1 MHRLINATKVAESG
15 HHAIIPTGTAPQGLS
30 ENESKVYDLIV
41 RRLCAALMPDGQD
54 ERTTVITTVGT
65 ETFRTQ
71 GTTVIAAGWRSV
83 LTPLTAGHGKK
94 DEDNQAVPPG
104 LQKGQTVTVQQSD
117 ILEKLTKALPALND
131 ASLLALMEK
140 YGLGTPAT
148 SARILEVLETRGFIQ
163 RQKKSLVST
172 AKGQALLAVVP
183 DSVKDPALTGQ
194 WEAQLEEIAQGKKG
208 PETFLAEIRAYTQ
221 QIVSEAQAQQSAV
234 IGTDLGDCP
243 VCHQGRIIPGK
254 KAYGCSRWREGCK
267 FVIWREMAGK
277 KLSESQVKALLAGKT
292 TAEVKGFTSKA
303 GKPFSAKLHMVENQV
318 KFVFDAPQQAQ
329 GPRKRA

>member
-1 MHRLINATKVAESG
+1 V
-15 HHAIIPTGTAPQGLS
+15 TG
-30 ENESKVYDLIV
+30 
-41 RRLCAALMPDGQD
+41 
-54 ERTTVITTVGT
+54 
-65 ETFRTQ
+65 
-71 GTTVIAAGWRSV
+71 
-83 LTPLTAGHGKK
+83 
-94 DEDNQAVPPG
+94 
-104 LQKGQTVTVQQSD
+104 QQSD
-117 ILEKLTKALPALND
+117 VLEKFTKALPVLND